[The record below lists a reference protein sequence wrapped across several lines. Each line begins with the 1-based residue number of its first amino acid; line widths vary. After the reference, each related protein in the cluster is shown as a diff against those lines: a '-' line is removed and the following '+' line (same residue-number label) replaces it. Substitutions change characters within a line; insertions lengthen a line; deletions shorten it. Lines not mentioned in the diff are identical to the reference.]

1 VKTLEPERSSSE
13 GDRLPRRRSSRRR
26 LGDVVFRAL
35 STTAGLVVF
44 AVLVIVTAFLL
55 IRAWPALRT
64 AGIHFFTEKEWFPDA
79 EPAKFGVAALVW
91 GTVMS
96 SVVAL
101 TIALPVAIGV
111 ALYSTQYAT
120 PFVGRWIGYLIE
132 LLAAVPSVVYGLWG
146 VLFLVPRLAGVE
158 RWLARHAGFIPFFS
172 DPNDLYGRSIFAASV
187 ILALMVLPI
196 VAAVAREVF
205 RLAPLEL
212 REGALGLG
220 ATRWEM
226 IRMVVLPFG
235 RSGLIGAAVLG
246 LGRALGETIA
256 VALVLSA
263 TFTISP
269 HILVPGGNTIAANIA
284 TKFGESGSG
293 GRPALIASGL
303 LLFGVTLVVTLAAR
317 TLVSRRARLLE
328 ELARP

>member
-1 VKTLEPERSSSE
+1 VKTLEPERTPSAD
-13 GDRLPRRRSSRRR
+13 DRPPARRSSRTR
-26 LGDVVFRAL
+26 LGDVVFRSL
-35 STTAGLVVF
+35 STTAGLLVFVV
-44 AVLVIVTAFLL
+44 LIIVTVFLL
-55 IRAWPALRT
+55 FRAWPALRT

-79 EPAKFGVAALVW
+79 DPAKFGVAALVW
-91 GTVMS
+91 GTVLS
-96 SVVAL
+96 SLVAL
-101 TIALPVAIGV
+101 VIALPVAVGA
-111 ALYSTQYAT
+111 ALYSTQYARDV
-120 PFVGRWIGYLIE
+120 VGRWIGYLIE

-146 VLFLVPRLAGVE
+146 VLFLVPRLTGVE
-158 RWLARHAGFIPFFS
+158 RWLAHHVGFIPLFS
-172 DPNDLYGRSIFAASV
+172 NPNGLYGRSIFAASV
-187 ILALMVLPI
+187 ILAMMVLPI

-205 RLAPLEL
+205 RQVPLEL
-212 REGALGLG
+212 KEGALGLG

-269 HILVPGGNTIAANIA
+269 RILVPGGNTIAANIA

-303 LLFGVTLVVTLAAR
+303 LLFAVTLVVTLAAR
-317 TLVSRRARLLE
+317 TLVSRRARLFE